1 MFSIIRNG
9 QNVEAAQVATDGWMN
24 KQNVIYLCDGILY
37 SLKKG
42 GYSDT
47 CHNMDRFYVK
57 WIIQHTHSPYKRHL
71 RAVTF
76 IVTESRIM
84 IPRDQRGSGNGEF
97 LFTWDRVSVWQDGKS
112 LVDGWGE
119 WLLNNENVIN
129 STELYTYKQLRWYIL
144 WEGFGG
150 GAEEWLR
157 AWTLLTS
164 PQTATAELCL
174 SLHCSEPQSPH
185 L

>member
-1 MFSIIRNG
+1 
-9 QNVEAAQVATDGWMN
+9 
-24 KQNVIYLCDGILY
+24 
-37 SLKKG
+37 
-42 GYSDT
+42 
-47 CHNMDRFYVK
+47 
-57 WIIQHTHSPYKRHL
+57 
-71 RAVTF
+71 
-76 IVTESRIM
+76 M

-150 GAEEWLR
+150 GANLINEKIILDLNR
-157 AWTLLTS
+157 LALGRG
-164 PQTATAELCL
+164 
-174 SLHCSEPQSPH
+174 
-185 L
+185 